1 MRNEVACA
9 CDSLRHGRIQVSKL
23 LPIRVFEHLIPV
35 QNVEV
40 EARHGSTLTLP
51 TAISHQPVRTGDC
64 PEAPQSARTTSEP
77 RSRAGADAPP
87 EALGKAQYAIASHNM
102 NERLSGRDIGLEN
115 QK

>member
-1 MRNEVACA
+1 MRNEVASA

-35 QNVEV
+35 QNIEV

-64 PEAPQSARTTSEP
+64 PEARHSARTTAES
-77 RSRAGADAPP
+77 RSRAGADAP
-87 EALGKAQYAIASHNM
+87 AGSIRKASRGNCATQM
-102 NERLSGRDIGLEN
+102 NKSLRGIHMRSKN
-115 QK
+115 